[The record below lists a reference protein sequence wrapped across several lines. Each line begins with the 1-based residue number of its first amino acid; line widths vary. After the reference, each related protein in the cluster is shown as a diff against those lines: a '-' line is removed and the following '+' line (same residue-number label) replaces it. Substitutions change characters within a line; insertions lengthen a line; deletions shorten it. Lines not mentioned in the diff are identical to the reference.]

1 MYRLLFGLV
10 FVLISSTIVTL
21 ADDRQEQPRTS
32 PQTLGEQS
40 APRVT
45 VTLRPS
51 SVLSQD
57 ALPTEVMVSAPG
69 VQAHIH
75 RVIDGDT
82 LEVIINGEKQ
92 KVRLIGVNT
101 PETVDP
107 RRPVQCF
114 GKEASNYAK
123 QLLTNQ
129 TVFLESDPSQGSIDK
144 YHRLLR
150 YVWLDAKT
158 NVNELLIADGYAYE
172 YTYNTPYKYQ
182 SVFKAAQQEAQNAA
196 RGLWSPNACAQK

>member
-10 FVLISSTIVTL
+10 FVVISSTIVTL
-21 ADDRQEQPRTS
+21 ANDQEQPESS
-32 PQTLGEQS
+32 PQTLGERTTPH
-40 APRVT
+40 AN
-45 VTLRPS
+45 VTLTPS
-51 SVLSQD
+51 QIPSEVSSS
-57 ALPTEVMVSAPG
+57 AEVMTSPPG
-69 VQAHIH
+69 TQAQVH

-82 LEVIINGEKQ
+82 LEVILDGEKQ

-123 QLLTNQ
+123 QLLANQ
-129 TVFLESDPSQGSIDK
+129 TVFLESDPSQGSTDK

-158 NVNELLIADGYAYE
+158 NVNEQLIADGYAYE
-172 YTYNTPYKYQ
+172 YTYNSPYKYQ
-182 SVFKAAQQEAQNAA
+182 SIFKAAQQEAQNAA
-196 RGLWSPNACAQK
+196 RGFWSPNACAQK